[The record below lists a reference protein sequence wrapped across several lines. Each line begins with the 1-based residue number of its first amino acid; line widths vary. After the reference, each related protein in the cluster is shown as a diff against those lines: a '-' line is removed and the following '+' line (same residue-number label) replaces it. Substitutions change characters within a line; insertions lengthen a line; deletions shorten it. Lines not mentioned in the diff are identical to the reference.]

1 MSSIIKVDQIQLANG
16 STPTAGD
23 LGLNQAGTVL
33 QVVQTVKRD
42 TWSYTATNSWG
53 YISGLS
59 ATITP
64 KSTNSK
70 ILITV
75 SIHQGESSDAFPFYM
90 LTRDQADIDISDY
103 VSPGRRSM
111 FTGVRTQASPR
122 DQYLFSPVNF
132 TYLDS
137 PSSTSALTYEV
148 KVNPMATT
156 SRTVYINRSQTIGD
170 ANQGTAIST
179 YTLMEI
185 AG

>member
-16 STPTAGD
+16 STPTASD
-23 LGLNQAGTVL
+23 LGLDVSGTVL

-42 TWSYTATNSWG
+42 TWSYTATNTWG

-64 KSTNSK
+64 KSTSSK
-70 ILITV
+70 ILISV
-75 SIHQGESSDAFPFYM
+75 SLSQGEGSDAFPFYM
-90 LTRDQADIDISDY
+90 LTRNQTDIDISDY
-103 VSPGRRSM
+103 ISPGRRSM
-111 FTGVRTQASPR
+111 FTGVRTQASSR
-122 DQYLFSPVNF
+122 DQYLISPVNF

-148 KVNPMATT
+148 KVNPMSTA

-170 ANQGTAIST
+170 GNQGTAMST